1 MKRYKVASLFS
12 GAGGL
17 DLGFV
22 RTGRYSVVFANEAL
36 TPAATTYSRNFGLKL
51 VLCNRGEEAE
61 AQAGT
66 VLACDVAHVSSSS
79 LSGLDADVVLGGPP
93 CQDFSIVRGPSWDRR
108 GIEVRRGRLYA
119 HFVRALAAVQP
130 KAFVFE
136 NVPGLVSANRG
147 LAYKAILEDFTE
159 LKLRWEEVRKAIAC
173 NSSSNS
179 RMEGYEIAFSDVVDF
194 SILGVPQK
202 RERLIII
209 GVRKDLVKRDLGIF
223 WSLKGKIDEVLS
235 GRRWL
240 FRRYPLT
247 PIEVFEG
254 QRLDMLEDAYREVM
268 KKWEDVWEEVGT
280 DRACEWKQKV
290 WDKLTFSIIE
300 DYKLANSI
308 KQSGGNELEEALK
321 QHEDVL
327 RELGYCGRPVYSIR
341 PPDST
346 AELPKEDAA
355 VVERMK
361 RIPPDENHEFV
372 RGTEWEVEGKGIS
385 LVYRR
390 IHPLKPSY
398 TIVAYGGGGT
408 HGYHYDRGRATLTL
422 RERARLQTFPDSFLF
437 FGGKSEVR
445 AQIGEAVPPL
455 VAQRIA
461 EALAEALDSLA

>member
-1 MKRYKVASLFS
+1 MKKYKVASLFS

-22 RTGRYSVVFANEAL
+22 RTGRYSVVFANEVL

-51 VLCNRGEEAE
+51 VLCNRDEEAE

-119 HFVRALAAVQP
+119 HFVRALVAVQP

-136 NVPGLVSANRG
+136 NVPGLMSANGG
-147 LAYKAILEDFTE
+147 LAYKVVLEDFEE
-159 LKLRWEEVRKAIAC
+159 LKLRWKEVKKAITC
-173 NSSSNS
+173 NNSNS
-179 RMEGYEIAFSDVVDF
+179 RVEGYEIAFSNTADF
-194 SILGVPQK
+194 SSLGAPQK

-209 GVRKDLVKRDLGIF
+209 GVRKDLVKRDLEAF
-223 WSLKGKIDEVLS
+223 RCLKRKIDEVLS
-235 GRRWL
+235 GRMWL

-254 QRLDMLEDAYREVM
+254 RRLDMLEDAYREVM
-268 KKWEDVWEEVGT
+268 KKWEGVWEDVRT
-280 DRACEWKQKV
+280 DRAREWKHKV
-290 WDKLTFSIIE
+290 WDRLTFSVIE
-300 DYKLANSI
+300 DYKLANDI

-327 RELGYCGRPVYSIR
+327 RELDYCGRPICGIR

-346 AELPKEDAA
+346 AELPREDAA

-372 RGTEWEVEGKGIS
+372 KGTKWEVEGKGIS

-398 TIVAYGGGGT
+398 TIAAYGGGGT
-408 HGYHYDRGRATLTL
+408 HSYHYDRNRVALTL

-437 FGGKSEVR
+437 FGRRLEVR
-445 AQIGEAVPPL
+445 AQIGEAVSPL
-455 VAQRIA
+455 AAQRIA